1 MIGAN
6 LALRF
11 LLELFGLAAVGY
23 SGWQVAGGPFR
34 WVAAILAP
42 LALAAFW
49 ALVVAP
55 NASNG
60 VPLPTRELI
69 GSALLVAVG
78 GGLALAGQPWLGT
91 AFAGLVIANT
101 VVLTLLGHPGTPAA
115 EVTR

>member
-23 SGWQVAGGPFR
+23 SGWQVAGGPLR

-49 ALVVAP
+49 ALVPGALSFESLSE
-55 NASNG
+55 AATG
-60 VPLPTRELI
+60 
-69 GSALLVAVG
+69 GSADITT
-78 GGLALAGQPWLGT
+78 LGT
-91 AFAGLVIANT
+91 TVAAVFSIALGTLVSWSVLNTIASRRAGWADPDDL
-101 VVLTLLGHPGTPAA
+101 P
-115 EVTR
+115 